1 MCRVLCPVSRG
12 FHPRLWSGHRAAVSF
27 DGGVY
32 LCIPLIPYFVGIVI
46 SVGCDHIPW
55 VVDHI
60 RGLLTHGYVLVT
72 PTAFCGQNRGAVI
85 GLQPWVER
93 MCNPRNR

>member
-1 MCRVLCPVSRG
+1 MFRVPCAEFHVLSSVSCG
-12 FHPRLWSGHRAAVSF
+12 FHPRLWSDHRAAVLF

-55 VVDHI
+55 VVDPF
-60 RGLLTHGYVLVT
+60 RGL
-72 PTAFCGQNRGAVI
+72 
-85 GLQPWVER
+85 
-93 MCNPRNR
+93 